1 MKTCMNCI
9 MGVLFGLVA
18 ASQAGAQAI
27 VGAWTSTDTTREGS
41 SVIVFLANG
50 YFYNIENA
58 LAADAPTG
66 FDGYERGTYTW
77 NPATGALTINVLQD
91 LNGDIGVGGLSA
103 VPGVTITISGDT
115 GTATIP
121 GFGTDTITR
130 VTGASPIVGAWSF
143 GNAAVPDSSA
153 VLVFL
158 PNGVYFDAH
167 DGPAGDPGGHD
178 GIEHGTY
185 VWNATTGVLTTSRS
199 PAPFVDTNGDWGLS
213 NPSGS
218 PNFTVRVSADGLA
231 LTLTEGPDSYALS
244 RVSAGASNAT
254 PANYQGLWWNA
265 PAASEDGWGINF
277 AHQGDTIF
285 ATWFTYDATGKGWWL
300 VMSAAKSAANTYTGT
315 LYQTHGPA
323 FNAVPFAPKFTATP
337 VGTGTLT
344 FADAGNGTF
353 AYTVNGISQT
363 KTIIRQ
369 VFGPL
374 PTCSYGTQPNLALA
388 TNYQDL
394 WWNDPAAS
402 EDGWGINF
410 THQGDTIFATWF
422 TYDLD
427 GSPLWL
433 VASAPKTAPGTYTGT
448 LYRTTGPAF
457 SAVPFAP
464 KFVATAVGTAT
475 FTFADGNHASFAY
488 TLTGIGPTSVS
499 QTKQITRQLF
509 TASGTTCQ

>member
-1 MKTCMNCI
+1 MKRWFGSFIATAALLTASAAPASFHTFKFDAVYSNADGTVQFIVMHEDALMNDQQFFTSHTVQSTHA
-9 MGVLFGLVA
+9 GVTRTFVFPSNLPSRLTSDRKVLIATQGFA
-18 ASQAGAQAI
+18 ALGI
-27 VGAWTSTDTTREGS
+27 VTPNYVIPNGFLATDGGT
-41 SVIVFLANG
+41 IVFAEGWDQMTYASLPTDGTSMLKRNG
-50 YFYNIENA
+50 AVVPNKAEN
-58 LAADAPTG
+58 
-66 FDGYERGTYTW
+66 F
-77 NPATGALTINVLQD
+77 
-91 LNGDIGVGGLSA
+91 
-103 VPGVTITISGDT
+103 
-115 GTATIP
+115 
-121 GFGTDTITR
+121 
-130 VTGASPIVGAWSF
+130 
-143 GNAAVPDSSA
+143 
-153 VLVFL
+153 
-158 PNGVYFDAH
+158 
-167 DGPAGDPGGHD
+167 AGDSASVTAG
-178 GIEHGTY
+178 
-185 VWNATTGVLTTSRS
+185 
-199 PAPFVDTNGDWGLS
+199 
-213 NPSGS
+213 PS
-218 PNFTVRVSADGLA
+218 AA
-231 LTLTEGPDSYALS
+231 LN
-244 RVSAGASNAT
+244 V
-254 PANYQGLWWNA
+254 QGLWWNA